1 MVNMSRLTGPWVPL
15 LLCFSALQKMS
26 YARWEAEYI
35 SYAAPTDTII
45 RFRVGKL
52 VPVYDHS
59 DDEHTARPATTPS
72 RDDFQSCQSEM
83 EWPLIGSSWSGW
95 ACQDHP
101 QEQESLPLSPLNV
114 LSPLVQLILD
124 YAYPR
129 LPPMKP
135 TESNRQI
142 EKDTILQ
149 ASVISTGTSSSTG
162 EVSPTE
168 PIEKYRRWD
177 GGERPRCSCHRS
189 CFKRFR
195 LAAEQ
200 RTAVP
205 VRQDKRMRHLMLR
218 SCVAVLA
225 VFLVNLLFVEVGKRQ
240 TGAT

>member
-45 RFRVGKL
+45 RFRAGKL
-52 VPVYDHS
+52 VPVLDHS

-72 RDDFQSCQSEM
+72 HDDFQTCQSEM

-101 QEQESLPLSPLNV
+101 QEQESLPVCNV

-149 ASVISTGTSSSTG
+149 APVISTGESTG

-168 PIEKYRRWD
+168 PRVKYRRWD
-177 GGERPRCSCHRS
+177 GGGRPRCSCHRS

-195 LAAEQ
+195 LATEQ

-205 VRQDKRMRHLMLR
+205 VRQDKRMR
-218 SCVAVLA
+218 CVAVLA
-225 VFLVNLLFVEVGKRQ
+225 VFFVNLLFVEVGKRQ
-240 TGAT
+240 TGATT